1 MTEGSIFGKN
11 FGVWFL
17 DMFGTAME
25 KACVFVFEI
34 IKGILPELLLLA
46 VIMFI
51 FAFGEYFFT
60 GRWKSLGS
68 VTYNILKYSILLVIA
83 FMFGAGVF
91 AKDWFEIIT
100 AVIELICYITIGRI
114 FRK

>member
-1 MTEGSIFGKN
+1 MGEGSIFGENPGIAIIK
-11 FGVWFL
+11 
-17 DMFGTAME
+17 MFAKSTEQAF
-25 KACVFVFEI
+25 VLVFEI
-34 IKGILPELLLLA
+34 IKGVLPELLLLA
-46 VIMFI
+46 VIMFM

-68 VTYNILKYSILLVIA
+68 VTYKILKYSILLVIA
-83 FMFGAGVF
+83 FMFGAGIF

-100 AVIELICYITIGRI
+100 AVIELTCYFVVGRI

>member
-1 MTEGSIFGKN
+1 MTEESIFGENPGIAILK
-11 FGVWFL
+11 
-17 DMFGTAME
+17 MFAKSTEQAF
-25 KACVFVFEI
+25 VLVFEI

-46 VIMFI
+46 VIVFI
-51 FAFGEYFFT
+51 FAFGEYFVT

-100 AVIELICYITIGRI
+100 AVIELICYITVGRI